1 MNLHTYMHLR
11 VGYTQLLALCNL
23 QDEDDVCERVRSR
36 GRCRALD
43 RCSNENAVRPSTGCC
58 PICGKLYGST
68 CLHQETAYVHKC
80 MYRAFNKNSTF
91 SPICA
96 GGVLTAVI
104 DEDSAGLL
112 PDHLNNVA
120 IVTAMIFRSR
130 FINNTLG
137 DVARRCFI
145 RGYLTRHY
153 DYEVVLEAKDDED
166 GEFCFQV
173 AHRLRDIINNAATS
187 DVITSDDPADQP
199 PVILS
204 ALVAATSAQSLAEEN
219 QLPAGGGA
227 SSAWLCSPLLLV
239 SVLLAAC
246 RLL

>member
-1 MNLHTYMHLR
+1 M
-11 VGYTQLLALCNL
+11 
-23 QDEDDVCERVRSR
+23 
-36 GRCRALD
+36 
-43 RCSNENAVRPSTGCC
+43 
-58 PICGKLYGST
+58 
-68 CLHQETAYVHKC
+68 
-80 MYRAFNKNSTF
+80 
-91 SPICA
+91 
-96 GGVLTAVI
+96 LTAFI
-104 DEDSAGLL
+104 EENLAGLL
-112 PDHLNNVA
+112 PDHLNNVG

-145 RGYLTRHY
+145 RSYLTRRY

-173 AHRLRDIINNAATS
+173 SRQLRDIINNAPTS

-204 ALVAATSAQSLAEEN
+204 ALVAATSARSVAEEN
-219 QLPAGGGA
+219 QLPAAGGGGA